1 MTGSY
6 SEELKY
12 YELFE
17 MAKLAP
23 NQKIVEYNGDFAPR
37 IIPPNYIPEINYFSR
52 QNDNLL
58 YSLCLEQELAS
69 AKKNY
74 SKKYFYSPSAT
85 LIATLMRCNEG
96 EIREA
101 LGEKDS
107 LRTIDNN
114 MLEEIVTHLKL
125 ASLVDFFRENKE
137 KDNNKANLKKYSY
150 LQRKGLDNLI
160 APLNEVSIYYSG
172 HAFNG
177 KISSKSKHNI
187 FYEVDGKQ
195 FISFDGNELEI
206 PPFFQLR
213 CGCGL
218 SAASN
223 LKYEFDEIVL
233 MADIHTELARQALS
247 YPELFSGRKEFYESP
262 KGESLDKIE
271 NIFSPF
277 KPLDNPSIFDKNLRK
292 IIRRG
297 LYNFIVSQDYIMERY
312 DDPNHYHKNNGF
324 TWFRCEL
331 DAYLLSFKQVYDKD
345 FLKLWESNIDE
356 NLSEKK
362 TCEFF
367 GDYIKIGAERND
379 SITHFINK
387 NKKTLE
393 HRVNGKMQVV
403 DHYAKRLS
411 DNTIRPLAKYQLMHN
426 ASMNHEL
433 KGLNPDEYEVFHAQ
447 NIYEPIINFTTPFKA
462 ASIDNVN
469 IYIAPYK
476 MKKSR

>member
-6 SEELKY
+6 TEELKY
-12 YELFE
+12 NELFE

-23 NQKIVEYNGDFAPR
+23 NFKIVEYNGAFVPR
-37 IIPPNYIPEINYFSR
+37 IVPSNYIPEINYFSR
-52 QNDNLL
+52 QNDNLF
-58 YSLCLEQELAS
+58 YSLCLEQELNS
-69 AKKNY
+69 SKRSF

-85 LIATLMRCNEG
+85 LIATLMRCDESG
-96 EIREA
+96 IREL
-101 LGEKDS
+101 LGEN
-107 LRTIDNN
+107 DNLGTTDAN
-114 MLEEIVTHLKL
+114 MLGETVNCLKL
-125 ASLVDFFRENKE
+125 ASIIDYFRENKE
-137 KDNNKANLKKYSY
+137 KGNNAENLKNYSY

-160 APLNEVSIYYSG
+160 TPLNEVSIYYSG

-177 KISSKSKHNI
+177 KISSKSEHKI
-187 FYEVDGKQ
+187 YDIEGKQ

-206 PPFFQLR
+206 PPFQLR

-277 KPLDNPSIFDKNLRK
+277 KPLDNPILSNKNLRK

-297 LYNFIVSQDYIMERY
+297 LYNFIVSQEYIRENY
-312 DDPNHYHKNNGF
+312 DDPNYYHKNNGF

-331 DAYLLSFKQVYDKD
+331 DAYLLSFRQVYDNN
-345 FLKLWESNIDE
+345 FLKLWESNFDE
-356 NLSEKK
+356 ELSEKK

-367 GDYIKIGAERND
+367 GDYIKRGSIRND
-379 SITHFINK
+379 SITHSINK
-387 NKKTLE
+387 NKKTIE
-393 HRVNGKMQVV
+393 HRVNGKIQVV
-403 DHYAKRLS
+403 DHYAKKLS
-411 DNTIRPLAKYQLMHN
+411 NNRVGPLAKDQLTHDS
-426 ASMNHEL
+426 SMNHIL
-433 KGLNPDEYEVFHAQ
+433 NGLDPNDYEVFHAE
-447 NIYEPIINFTTPFKA
+447 NIYEPIINFSAPFKA

-469 IYIAPYK
+469 IYINPYK